1 MCVQLLVAVYPFSL
15 FDLRHSSLP
24 SFCTMCVQLLVAVYP
39 LFPLIEASPSVV
51 TSGRAPF
58 TSLATQ
64 SVGAVF
70 AAGTAMIL
78 TPCPYATITVVF
90 AAGTAMI
97 LTPCPYATIT
107 VVFAAGTAWT
117 CSWRGTGTTTSRCTR
132 RTVIQTNYNFAPHFQ
147 IGAKSGFEMCFCYRI
162 PARCVLGVQK
172 HVSNSA

>member
-39 LFPLIEASPSVV
+39 LFPLIEASPFVV

-64 SVGAVF
+64 SVGA
-70 AAGTAMIL
+70 
-78 TPCPYATITVVF
+78 VF